1 MELND
6 IEVTTPP
13 RPAATVVLLR
23 DGEDGPEVLLIKRHG
38 LSDVLGG
45 AYVFPGGKLDEADRG
60 EILARVDTPAE
71 RLHAA
76 LGEPAL
82 DPVGA
87 AALFVAA
94 ARETFEE
101 CGILLAHGIDAP
113 TAERATGRARE
124 GLGFADLVGE
134 LDLQLRISSLV
145 PWTRWITPRVPSVM
159 RKRFD
164 TRFFLAQL
172 PEGLEAKHDEHEA
185 TETVWLR
192 PREALERYWRRD
204 IEMAPP
210 QIQSLAHLARH
221 SRAAD
226 VIAEA
231 MERRPPLIE
240 PEPFEEEGTR
250 VIAYPGD
257 PRHPVA
263 ARAMPGPL
271 RLRHVKGRF
280 EPFGGFEALFD

>member
-1 MELND
+1 MELNE

-23 DGEDGPEVLLIKRHG
+23 DADGGPEVLLIRRHG

-45 AYVFPGGKLDEADRG
+45 AYVFPGGKLDDADG
-60 EILARVDTPAE
+60 GAILGRVDAPAE

-76 LGEPAL
+76 RGEPELA
-82 DPVGA
+82 PAAA

-101 CGILLAHGIDAP
+101 CGILLADGIDA
-113 TAERATGRARE
+113 ALAARAAGRARE
-124 GLGFADLVGE
+124 GLGFADLIGE
-134 LDLQLRISSLV
+134 MGLQLRTSGLV

-185 TETVWLR
+185 TEAVWLR
-192 PREALERYWRRD
+192 PREALERYWRRE

-221 SRAAD
+221 SRVAD
-226 VIAEA
+226 VLGEA

-240 PEPFEEEGTR
+240 PEPFDEDGVR

-263 ARAMPGPL
+263 QRAMPGPL
-271 RLRHVKGRF
+271 RLRHMKGRF
-280 EPFGGFEALFD
+280 EPFDGFEALFA